1 MFGMKSLS
9 LKRGRL
15 EKLVIKVPWK
25 SLYSSNVVIQVTNLD
40 VAVEG
45 PRSPTDGP
53 ESSGPALFRRSTQ
66 RGLYTKD
73 EAWARVPRPW
83 SSPGT

>member
-15 EKLVIKVPWK
+15 NKLVIKVPWK

-45 PRSPTDGP
+45 PRSLTDGP
-53 ESSGPALFRRSTQ
+53 ASSGPAVFRRGTQ
-66 RGLYTKD
+66 RGF
-73 EAWARVPRPW
+73 
-83 SSPGT
+83 